1 MKDFAEKF
9 YKGKA
14 WQRVRAQFVNDRI
27 SEDGGM
33 CQRCKTAPGFI
44 VHHTIELTP
53 GNIGDA
59 GIALNP
65 ELFEF
70 LCLDCHNKEHGHFRA
85 ERRCFFDD
93 DGNVIDCR

>member
-1 MKDFAEKF
+1 MKDFAETF
-9 YKGKA
+9 YKGDA
-14 WQRVRAQFVNDRI
+14 WKKVRAQFINDRI
-27 SEDGGM
+27 GEDGGM
-33 CQRCKTAPGFI
+33 CQRCKAALGRI
-44 VHHTIELTP
+44 AHHTIELTP

-65 ELFEF
+65 ELLEF

-85 ERRCFFDD
+85 ERKCFFDD